1 MTTRHLVSLVT
12 GVLILAIILPT
23 GLSIWLATSQAKTQF
38 YSELDNYS
46 ARVLTRVQQVA
57 DQAKEALQEA
67 EAIPYASCSP
77 QHLQAM
83 RRIAYTHR
91 YVQEVLWLHDSVPQ
105 CSSLEDRSAPVKF
118 PEPDSI
124 TSDGY
129 RAWLTTLNDL
139 GMQRR
144 MTALGSDNHMVMIDP
159 ASFIDVVQLSP
170 DEIHTVL
177 FGTRRERAIVSSEK
191 IDPLIW
197 EKIKN
202 QSAKTLTLDN
212 TVFRIHRIPEL
223 GLGIATWSSTLP
235 LQERWRHQLLLWGA
249 HRPVYQPAGLI
260 FNSAAAAS
268 TALAALW
275 DAGCPEL
282 QRHPGLLSADCFA
295 AEWQK
300 SRGQKR
306 WRAGSSPTA
315 AFCHRIFLSRS
326 PSKPG

>member
-1 MTTRHLVSLVT
+1 M
-12 GVLILAIILPT
+12 
-23 GLSIWLATSQAKTQF
+23 
-38 YSELDNYS
+38 
-46 ARVLTRVQQVA
+46 QQVA

-83 RRIAYTHR
+83 RRTAYTHR

-202 QSAKTLTLDN
+202 QSAKTL
-212 TVFRIHRIPEL
+212 
-223 GLGIATWSSTLP
+223 
-235 LQERWRHQLLLWGA
+235 
-249 HRPVYQPAGLI
+249 
-260 FNSAAAAS
+260 
-268 TALAALW
+268 
-275 DAGCPEL
+275 
-282 QRHPGLLSADCFA
+282 
-295 AEWQK
+295 
-300 SRGQKR
+300 
-306 WRAGSSPTA
+306 
-315 AFCHRIFLSRS
+315 
-326 PSKPG
+326 